1 MGIEILY
8 LISLMANTYTQI
20 HIQLVFAVQNR
31 ASLITDLWKEELYK
45 YMTGIIQNKE
55 HKMLQINSMPDHI
68 HILIGLR
75 PTQGLSDL
83 VKVVKQESTN
93 WINDKKFTPK
103 KFNWQKGFGGF
114 SYTKSDVPRVINYI
128 QNQETHHR
136 KIKFLD
142 EYVEMLRAH
151 EIEYDE
157 KYLFKPIL

>member
-31 ASLITDLWKEELYK
+31 ASLIKDSWKDEMYK
-45 YMTGIIQNKE
+45 YMTGIIQNKD

-75 PTQGLSDL
+75 PTQALDEL

-93 WINDKKFTPK
+93 WINDQKFTPK
-103 KFNWQKGFGGF
+103 KFNWQEGYGAF
-114 SYTKSDVPRVINYI
+114 SYTKSDVPRVIKYI
-128 QNQETHHR
+128 QNQENHHR
-136 KIKFLD
+136 EIKFLD
-142 EYVEMLRAH
+142 EYVEMLKVH
-151 EIEYDE
+151 EIDYDE
-157 KYLFKPIL
+157 KYLFKPIE

>member
-31 ASLITDLWKEELYK
+31 ASLIKDSWKDEMYK
-45 YMTGIIQNKE
+45 YMTGIIQNKD

-75 PTQGLSDL
+75 PTQALAEL

-93 WINDKKFTPK
+93 WINDQKFTPK
-103 KFNWQKGFGGF
+103 KFNWQEGYGAF
-114 SYTKSDVPRVINYI
+114 SYTKSDVPRVIKYI
-128 QNQETHHR
+128 QNQENHHR
-136 KIKFLD
+136 EIKFLD
-142 EYVEMLRAH
+142 EYVEMLKVH
-151 EIEYDE
+151 EIDYDE
-157 KYLFKPIL
+157 KYLFKPIE

>member
-8 LISLMANTYTQI
+8 LIYLMANTYTQI

-31 ASLITDLWKEELYK
+31 ASLIKDSWKDEMYK
-45 YMTGIIQNKE
+45 YMTGIIQNKD

-75 PTQGLSDL
+75 PTQALAEL

-93 WINDKKFTPK
+93 WINDQKFTPK
-103 KFNWQKGFGGF
+103 KFNWQEGYGAF
-114 SYTKSDVPRVINYI
+114 SYTKSDVPRVIKYI
-128 QNQETHHR
+128 QNQENHHR
-136 KIKFLD
+136 EIKFLD
-142 EYVEMLRAH
+142 EYVEMLRVH

-157 KYLFKPIL
+157 KYLFKPIE

>member
-31 ASLITDLWKEELYK
+31 ASLIKDSWKNEMYK
-45 YMTGIIQNKE
+45 YMTGIIQNKD

-75 PTQGLSDL
+75 PTQALAEL

-93 WINDKKFTPK
+93 WINDQKFTPK
-103 KFNWQKGFGGF
+103 KFNWQEGYGAF
-114 SYTKSDVPRVINYI
+114 SYTKSDVPRVIKYI
-128 QNQETHHR
+128 QNQENHHR
-136 KIKFLD
+136 EIKFLD
-142 EYVEMLRAH
+142 EYVEMLKVH
-151 EIEYDE
+151 EIDYDE
-157 KYLFKPIL
+157 KYLFKPIE

>member
-31 ASLITDLWKEELYK
+31 ASLIKDSWKDEMYK
-45 YMTGIIQNKE
+45 YMTGIIQNKD

-75 PTQGLSDL
+75 PTQALAEL

-93 WINDKKFTPK
+93 WINDQKFTLK
-103 KFNWQKGFGGF
+103 KFNWQEGYGAF
-114 SYTKSDVPRVINYI
+114 SYTKSDVPRVIKYI
-128 QNQETHHR
+128 QNQENHHR
-136 KIKFLD
+136 EIKFLD
-142 EYVEMLRAH
+142 EYVEMLKVH
-151 EIEYDE
+151 EIDYDE
-157 KYLFKPIL
+157 KYLFKPIE